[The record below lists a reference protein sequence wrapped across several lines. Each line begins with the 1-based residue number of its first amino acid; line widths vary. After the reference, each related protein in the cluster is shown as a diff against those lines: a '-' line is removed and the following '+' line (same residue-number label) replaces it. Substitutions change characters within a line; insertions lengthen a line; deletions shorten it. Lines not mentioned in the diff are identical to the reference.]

1 MNKKDSEIMIR
12 LAKEGKHISKISCED
27 FPEYDYWE
35 IYMEVYG
42 AGERSSVGVKR
53 MITARLNKIAVAD
66 KKQDREMIIDEINE
80 LVFHLYSRYKSSQ
93 QKLDE
98 IRAVINN

>member
-1 MNKKDSEIMIR
+1 MNQKDSESIVA
-12 LAKEGKHISKISCED
+12 LAREGKQISKIWSED

-42 AGERSSVGVKR
+42 AGERSSIGVKR
-53 MITARLNKIAVAD
+53 MITARLNKLVTAD
-66 KKQDREMIIDEINE
+66 KQQDRERIIEELNE
-80 LVFHLYSRYKSSQ
+80 LVLHLYSRYKSSQ

-98 IRAVINN
+98 IRDVISS

>member
-12 LAKEGKHISKISCED
+12 LAKEGKQISKILSED

-66 KKQDREMIIDEINE
+66 KKQDREKIIEEINE
-80 LVFHLYSRYKSSQ
+80 LVVHLYSRYKSSQ
-93 QKLDE
+93 QKLDD